1 VTVRLFRYFFPGDP
15 RSAGTDP
22 DYRFSLANERTFLSW
37 IRTSLALVA
46 GGLGAIVLLEDVA
59 GAEVLGIVVL
69 VLAFVTAATAYRRWA
84 ANELAMRLDQ
94 PLPPSR
100 LPAVVTAFV
109 ALIGV
114 IAVVLLLVDSR

>member
-1 VTVRLFRYFFPGDP
+1 MNILRYFFPGDP
-15 RSAGTDP
+15 RVVGTDP

-46 GGLGAIVLLEDVA
+46 GGLGAIVLLENVA
-59 GAEVLGIVVL
+59 GAEILGIVVL

-84 ANELAMRLDQ
+84 MNELAMRLDK

-100 LPAVVTAFV
+100 LPAIVTAFV

-114 IAVVLLLVDSR
+114 IAVVLLIVDSQ